1 MKRALLIFSLILGG
15 TLLAE
20 DVSLH
25 RKAALEMMQVKGVPE
40 MLKRSFDAQLENEIR
55 ALPELEKYR
64 PQLAEFYSKAFSFKE
79 LEPDLCALYMK
90 HYTQEEMKQITAF
103 YKTPVGKKMRKVNI
117 LLTAEVGRLF
127 QKQAEKKMPEL
138 QKLLKQLIKE

>member
-1 MKRALLIFSLILGG
+1 
-15 TLLAE
+15 
-20 DVSLH
+20 
-25 RKAALEMMQVKGVPE
+25 
-40 MLKRSFDAQLENEIR
+40 
-55 ALPELEKYR
+55 
-64 PQLAEFYSKAFSFKE
+64 
-79 LEPDLCALYMK
+79 MK

-103 YKTPVGKKMRKVNI
+103 YKTPVGKKMHKVNI

>member
-1 MKRALLIFSLILGG
+1 
-15 TLLAE
+15 
-20 DVSLH
+20 
-25 RKAALEMMQVKGVPE
+25 
-40 MLKRSFDAQLENEIR
+40 
-55 ALPELEKYR
+55 
-64 PQLAEFYSKAFSFKE
+64 
-79 LEPDLCALYMK
+79 MK